1 MRDLKGENNG
11 NTSSVPSSQ
20 FLILSLFILLLAF
33 FIALTSGADF
43 DENKTDPVIDSLEK
57 VFPVNRLRG
66 NGVPA
71 FVQQTSDVRGE
82 GDAQVDFDTADAIF
96 SSDSFPF
103 QKRTRRADGAFI
115 VTMTQGELSEL
126 LSISAARVTTP
137 MQRQRFFATLST
149 FLSRKSGRTGH
160 NLNVILSTPEHPSRL
175 AVTKP
180 DELTKLIR
188 RSEDFALGF
197 QKNGI
202 SRDNIISGL
211 QKGQNNDVNLIFT
224 PISAGEN

>member
-160 NLNVILSTPEHPSRL
+160 NLNVILSTSEHPSRL

-224 PISAGEN
+224 PISAGGN